1 MSPSK
6 NHPSETQFVA
16 NPASATHSWRLAIS
30 QTERPQPALH
40 PGPKIPN
47 EAILGGQ
54 PQQNKS
60 KQLRARWKANPF
72 PPRDP
77 TCVRGRQPHPRVP
90 FMNAINETALDP
102 TPAFRYPDFDLD
114 NGSLAG

>member
-72 PPRDP
+72 PPP
-77 TCVRGRQPHPRVP
+77 NSYLHPRPQAPALVS
-90 FMNAINETALDP
+90 FIYLINETALDP

-114 NGSLAG
+114 N